1 MTKLEIDRWF
11 ALSDRVDLL
20 IARNKIAQADAPNL
34 LKPIRQIE
42 DLTAGRE
49 LDIAERE
56 IARVEKTGVLLG
68 SDESLA
74 IHQSQERSDLFFASR
89 PKR

>member
-20 IARNKIAQADAPNL
+20 ISRRKIAQADAPSL
-34 LKPIRQIE
+34 LKPIREIA

-49 LDIAERE
+49 LDIAERQ

-68 SDESLA
+68 SAESLA
-74 IHQSQERSDLFFASR
+74 VDQSKERCDAFFASR
-89 PKR
+89 PR